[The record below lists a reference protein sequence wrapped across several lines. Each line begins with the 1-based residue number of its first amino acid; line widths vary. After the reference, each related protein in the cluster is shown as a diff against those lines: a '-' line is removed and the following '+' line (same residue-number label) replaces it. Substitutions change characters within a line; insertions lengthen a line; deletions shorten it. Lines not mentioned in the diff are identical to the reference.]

1 MDFSKLRHRV
11 ILLKPLDKKLNSMK
25 ETVPVWIPFKPNLNN
40 NLNINEK
47 TEVYVVA
54 DKKGN
59 AVLKSVGG
67 WSQTSSA
74 ARPSNRGQLYA
85 HQLSVKEYAVWANV
99 SPMSEREYEEAQ
111 KLREETTYKITTRY
125 FPDITEDMKIMFG
138 VRVLD
143 IVSVLNIGERN
154 TQLQIIAKEK
164 DRNGKKC

>member
-11 ILLKPLDKKLNSMK
+11 IFLKPLDKKLNSMK
-25 ETVPVWIPFKPNLNN
+25 ETVPVWIPFKPNLSN
-40 NLNINEK
+40 NLNVDEN

-59 AVLKSVGG
+59 AVLKSVG
-67 WSQTSSA
+67 
-74 ARPSNRGQLYA
+74 GQLYA

-111 KLREETTYKITTRY
+111 KLREETTYKIIMRY
-125 FPDITEDMKIMFG
+125 FPDITEDMKVMFG
-138 VRVLD
+138 LRVLD

-154 TQLQIIAKEK
+154 TQLQIIAKEN